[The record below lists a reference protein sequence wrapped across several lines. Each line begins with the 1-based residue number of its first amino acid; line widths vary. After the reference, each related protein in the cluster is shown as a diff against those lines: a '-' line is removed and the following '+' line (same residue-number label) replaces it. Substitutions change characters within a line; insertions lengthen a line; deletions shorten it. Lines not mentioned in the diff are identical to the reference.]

1 MDTSVIIAAR
11 NDPHGLAFTLRAL
24 NHQTVARADFEVIV
38 VDDASD
44 DDTPEIAERAGATV
58 VRLTE
63 SQGAYAARNRGIERS
78 CGRFIAITD
87 AGCVPAPDWIARGT
101 APLIEDPITIVAGRI
116 SMPLGVRPSV
126 AAMVD
131 VVNHLDQKNYV
142 AQEGSAVTA
151 NILAGR
157 GVFDRGGLFN
167 AKSRSGGD
175 REWVVRARTAGA
187 RLIYCEAAV
196 VEHPPRTRAKEVL
209 RKSARVA
216 KAGSMARAF
225 ESGQT
230 PSVRPLYRT
239 ASWMKPWKRERGRE
253 RLAEN
258 GARPGMV
265 RWLVVGAGQIALV
278 QGPQAWVAAY
288 WDLRLMFRLRFRSGA
303 RHEPL

>member
-11 NDPHGLAFTLRAL
+11 NDPEGLAATLRAL
-24 NHQTVARADFEVIV
+24 GRQTVARAAFEVIV

-58 VRLTE
+58 LRLAE

-78 CGRFIAITD
+78 RGRFIAITD

-101 APLIEDPITIVAGRI
+101 APLMADPMTIVAGRI
-116 SMPLGVRPSV
+116 SMPLGARPSV

-142 AQEGSAVTA
+142 AEEGSAVTA

-157 GVFDRGGLFN
+157 GVFDRGGLFDPET
-167 AKSRSGGD
+167 RSGGD
-175 REWVVRARTAGA
+175 REWVVRARTSGA
-187 RLIYCEAAV
+187 RLIYCEEAV
-196 VEHPPRTRAKEVL
+196 VEHQPRATATEVL

-216 KAGSMARAF
+216 KAGSMARAS
-225 ESGQT
+225 ESGQRRL
-230 PSVRPLYRT
+230 PRPLYRT
-239 ASWMKPWKRERGRE
+239 ASWMKPWKRQRGRE

-258 GARPGMV
+258 GARPGIA
-265 RWLVVGAGQIALV
+265 RWLVVAAGQIALV
-278 QGPQAWVAAY
+278 QAPQAWVAAY
-288 WDLRLMFRLRFRSGA
+288 WDIRLTFRRRFRSGS
-303 RHEPL
+303 RDEPA